1 MWQLPWLKAI
11 PKASESNRNAGCCY
25 HISTGHLLPSFL
37 PTLKGDCCVL
47 PKFYFLWSDYR
58 SLYWFESYD
67 FRDFKDFEI
76 PDFLQEFLLM
86 FLYYGRNQKN
96 TKEKYD
102 QFAFQTRAVNL
113 SRRGGGRSKK
123 SGGALPTTKSYVCC
137 LFHFLFSFLYLQN
150 LGGHDPNGPQVSAA
164 TLRLL

>member
-1 MWQLPWLKAI
+1 MATTLVK
-11 PKASESNRNAGCCY
+11 SNGNAGCCY

-113 SRRGGGRSKK
+113 SHRGGGESK
-123 SGGALPTTKSYVCC
+123 
-137 LFHFLFSFLYLQN
+137 N
-150 LGGHDPNGPQVSAA
+150 LGGHCPLLNNMYVVSFFSCSLFYICKNWGDMIPLAPKVSAA
-164 TLRLL
+164 SLRLL